1 MIKKTKVA
9 KEEKNQFNFSEAQSD
24 KIYSHEIDKIL
35 PYFYSILFFHCSVQ
49 WLDVGSQFPDQEL
62 NWGYSGERLES

>member
-49 WLDVGSQFPDQEL
+49 
-62 NWGYSGERLES
+62 